1 VNAILFLRIVVL
13 LLAASIAVDAAG
25 AAKPID
31 ADGPDF
37 VESSEVVG
45 KGRFQFEADVVS
57 ERDRR
62 NSTHVTTTSTPT
74 LLRFG
79 VADTIEFRI
88 ETEGWMRVTGDNAGG
103 GVRSTATGSGDIALG
118 GKWHSQDRD
127 SSTNTPA
134 VSWILHFEVPT
145 GSSEF
150 RGRGIT
156 PSLRSV
162 ITWDLPHDLAL
173 DLALGL
179 MPGVKYGTAPDGH
192 RFVSGI
198 VGLVLNK
205 QWTQTLRSF
214 VENSSSQIA
223 RSSDGGVVM
232 TWDAGA
238 AYQVTDDWQI
248 GFRAGFAANRNS
260 PKSQMLVELAGRF

>member
-1 VNAILFLRIVVL
+1 MNAILFLRIAVL
-13 LLAASIAVDAAG
+13 LLAAFIAVDAAR

-31 ADGPDF
+31 TDGPDF

-62 NSTHVTTTSTPT
+62 NSAHVTTTSTPT

-79 VADTIEFRI
+79 VADTVELRI
-88 ETEGWMRVTGDNAGG
+88 ETEGWIRVTDDNAGG
-103 GVRSTATGSGDIALG
+103 GVRSTVTGSGNTALG

-173 DLALGL
+173 GL
-179 MPGVKYGTAPDGH
+179 MPGVKYGAAPDGH

-198 VGLVLNK
+198 VGVVLNK
-205 QWTQTLRSF
+205 QWTQTLRTF

-238 AYQVTDDWQI
+238 AYQVTDDWQF

-260 PKSQMLVELAGRF
+260 PNSQMLVELAGRF

>member
-173 DLALGL
+173 GL
-179 MPGVKYGTAPDGH
+179 MPGVKYGAAPDGH

-205 QWTQTLRSF
+205 QWTQTLRTF

-260 PKSQMLVELAGRF
+260 PNSQMLVELAGRF

>member
-1 VNAILFLRIVVL
+1 MNAISFLRIAVL
-13 LLAASIAVDAAG
+13 LLAAFIAVDAAR

-62 NSTHVTTTSTPT
+62 NSAHVTTTSTPT

-79 VADTIEFRI
+79 VADTMELRI
-88 ETEGWMRVTGDNAGG
+88 ETEGWMRVADDNAGG
-103 GVRSTATGSGDIALG
+103 GVRSTVTGSGNTALG

-173 DLALGL
+173 GL

-205 QWTQTLRSF
+205 QWTQTLRTF

-260 PKSQMLVELAGRF
+260 PNSQMLIEMAGRF